1 MKDWKIILI
10 SPQYSLR
17 EAIQTIDASALQ
29 IALVVNEQQQLLGT
43 VTDGDIR
50 RAILK
55 GSSLDEPV
63 HLAMNPQPITVGT
76 NTTNDE
82 IIAIMRRKSI
92 RQIPVIDLDRRV
104 VKLAVLEQLLE
115 VTKRDNW
122 IVLIAGGLGTRLG
135 PLTQDCPKPLLK
147 VGGKPILENILESFI
162 DCGFHQFFISVN
174 YKSHMIEN
182 YFNDGSRWGVKI
194 EYLRE
199 TERLGTAG
207 GLSLLPEQPELPFFV
222 MNADLLTKLNFHN
235 MLNFHQEH
243 ESMATMAVTEYD
255 FQIPFGVVDT
265 EQQIILGLR
274 EKPVYKFHVNTGIY
288 ILEPSCLDSI
298 PKAKYYDMPSL
309 FETLIQKQEKTSA
322 FPIREYWLDIGRMSD
337 FEKAN
342 EEFREVFA

>member
-10 SPQYSLR
+10 PPQHSIR
-17 EAIQTIDASALQ
+17 EAIQTIDVSALQ

-55 GSSLDEPV
+55 GFSLDEPV
-63 HLAMNPQPITVGT
+63 YLAMSPQPITVDT

-82 IIAIMRRKSI
+82 IIAMMRRKSI

-104 VKLAVLEQLLE
+104 VKLALLEQLLE

-122 IVLIAGGLGTRLG
+122 VILIAGGLGTRLA
-135 PLTQDCPKPLLK
+135 PLTHDCPKPLLR

-182 YFNDGSRWGVKI
+182 YFSNGSRWGVKI
-194 EYLRE
+194 KYLRE
-199 TERLGTAG
+199 TQRLGTAG
-207 GLSLLPEQPELPFFV
+207 GLSLLPKRPELPFFV
-222 MNADLLTKLNFHN
+222 MNADLLTKVNFHK

-243 ESMATMAVTEYD
+243 ESRATMAVTEYD

-265 EQQIILGLR
+265 EQQKIISIR
-274 EKPVYKFHVNTGIY
+274 EKPLYKFHINTGIY
-288 ILEPSCLDSI
+288 ILEPSCLESI
-298 PKAKYYDMPSL
+298 PKAEYYDMPSL

-322 FPIREYWLDIGRMSD
+322 FPICEYWLDIGRMSD

>member
-10 SPQYSLR
+10 SPQHSIR

-29 IALVVNEQQQLLGT
+29 IALVVNEHQQLLGT

-50 RAILK
+50 RAILR
-55 GSSLDEPV
+55 GLSLDQPV
-63 HLAMNPQPITVGT
+63 YLTMNPQPITVDT
-76 NTTNDE
+76 NATNDE

-92 RQIPVIDLDRRV
+92 RQIPVIDLDRQV
-104 VKLAVLEQLLE
+104 VKLALLEQLLE
-115 VTKRDNW
+115 VIKQDNW
-122 IVLIAGGLGTRLG
+122 VILIAGGLGTRLA
-135 PLTQDCPKPLLK
+135 PLTQDCPKPLLR

-174 YKSHMIEN
+174 YKSDMIEN
-182 YFNDGSRWGVKI
+182 YFSNGSRWGVKI

-199 TERLGTAG
+199 TQRLGTAG
-207 GLSLLPEQPELPFFV
+207 GLSLLPEHPELPFFV
-222 MNADLLTKLNFHN
+222 MNADLLTKINFHT
-235 MLNFHQEH
+235 MLNYHQEH
-243 ESMATMAVTEYD
+243 KSMATMAVREYD

-265 EQQIILGLR
+265 EQQRIIGIR
-274 EKPVYKFHVNTGIY
+274 EKPIYKFHVNTGIY
-288 ILEPSCLDSI
+288 ILDPSCLESI
-298 PKAKYYDMPSL
+298 PKGQHYDMPFL

-322 FPIREYWLDIGRMSD
+322 FPIWEYWLDIGRMSD